1 MEYKNKTEVT
11 EFFLRGFPSLIELQI
26 ILFIFFLLIYVL
38 TISENIIIVTTI
50 KIHPKLQKPMYFF
63 LSNLASLEICYVSV
77 TLPNLLVNVL
87 TEKKTI
93 SFSGCMTQLFFFISL
108 MCTECVLL
116 AVMAFDR
123 YVAVCHPLRYVSIM
137 SHEFCVQ
144 LALSSWVSGFTIT
157 IIKVYFISKLSFC
170 GPNIINHFFCDI
182 SPVLNLACI
191 DMSLAELVDF
201 ILALVILLIPLLV
214 TVISYMCIIY
224 TVLKISSTNG
234 RQKAFST
241 CASHLT
247 VVTIF
252 FSTTLFI
259 YARPKKAK
267 SVDAN
272 KLISL
277 FYAVFTP
284 LINPFIY
291 CLRNKEIWDTLTK
304 YLCYKTSFPDI
315 FSVCNKK

>member
-1 MEYKNKTEVT
+1 MEYINKTEIT
-11 EFFLRGFPSLIELQI
+11 EFLLLGFPSLLEQQI
-26 ILFIFFLLIYVL
+26 ILFAFFLLVYVL
-38 TISENIIIVTTI
+38 TISENMIIIITI
-50 KIHPKLQKPMYFF
+50 QLHPKLQKPMYFF
-63 LSNLASLEICYVSV
+63 LSNLSFLEICYVSV
-77 TLPNLLVNVL
+77 TVPNLLANAL
-87 TEKKTI
+87 TESKTI
-93 SFSGCMTQLFFFISL
+93 SFFGCMTQLFFFISL

-123 YVAVCHPLRYVSIM
+123 YIAVCHPLHYTRIM
-137 SHEFCVQ
+137 NHDFCIK
-144 LALSSWVSGFTIT
+144 LALISWISGFTIT
-157 IIKVYFISKLSFC
+157 VIKIYFISKLSFC
-170 GPNIINHFFCDI
+170 GPNVINHFFCDI

-201 ILALVILLIPLLV
+201 ILALVILLIPLIL
-214 TVISYMCIIY
+214 TTISYICIIY
-224 TVLKISSTNG
+224 AILKISTADG

-252 FSTTLFI
+252 FSTTLFM

-267 SVDAN
+267 SLDKN

-277 FYAVFTP
+277 LYAVFTP
-284 LINPFIY
+284 MINPFIY

-304 YLCYKTSFPDI
+304 YFCHKTNFPN
-315 FSVCNKK
+315 FSPCM

>member
-11 EFFLRGFPSLIELQI
+11 EFLLCGFPSLLELQI

-38 TISENIIIVTTI
+38 TVSENIIIVATVQL
-50 KIHPKLQKPMYFF
+50 HPKLQKPMYFF
-63 LSNLASLEICYVSV
+63 LSNLAFLEICYVSV
-77 TLPNLLVNVL
+77 TIPNLLVIVL
-87 TEKKTI
+87 AERKTI

-108 MCTECVLL
+108 MCSECVLL

-123 YVAVCHPLRYVSIM
+123 YVAVCLPLHYVKIM
-137 SHEFCVQ
+137 RHELCIQ
-144 LALSSWVSGFTIT
+144 LAVSSWVSGFAIT
-157 IIKVYFISKLSFC
+157 IIKMYFISKLSFC

-214 TVISYMCIIY
+214 TTISYICIIY
-224 TVLKISSTNG
+224 TILKISSTDG

-247 VVTIF
+247 VVTMF
-252 FSTTLFI
+252 FSTTLFM

-277 FYAVFTP
+277 LYAVFTP
-284 LINPFIY
+284 MINPFIY
-291 CLRNKEIWDTLTK
+291 CLRNKEIWDILIK
-304 YLCYKTSFPDI
+304 YLCHKKKFPDL
-315 FSVCNKK
+315 FSVYNNT

>member
-1 MEYKNKTEVT
+1 MEDNNKTEIT
-11 EFFLRGFPSLIELQI
+11 EFFLLGFPSLLEQQI
-26 ILFIFFLLIYVL
+26 ILFVFFFLVYIL
-38 TISENIIIVTTI
+38 TISENIMIIMTI
-50 KIHPKLQKPMYFF
+50 KLHPKLQKPMYFF
-63 LSNLASLEICYVSV
+63 LSNLSFLEICYVSV
-77 TLPNLLVNVL
+77 TVPNLLVNAL
-87 TEKKTI
+87 TERKTI
-93 SFSGCMTQLFFFISL
+93 SFFGCMTQLFFFISL

-123 YVAVCHPLRYVSIM
+123 YIAVCHPLHYVRIM
-137 SHEFCVQ
+137 NQDLCIQ
-144 LALSSWVSGFTIT
+144 LALVSWISGFTIT
-157 IIKVYFISKLSFC
+157 VIKTYFISKLKFC

-201 ILALVILLIPLLV
+201 ILALVILLIPLIL
-214 TVISYMCIIY
+214 TTISYICIIY
-224 TVLKISSTNG
+224 TILKISSTDG

-267 SVDAN
+267 SVDIN

-277 FYAVFTP
+277 LYAVITP
-284 LINPFIY
+284 MINPFIY
-291 CLRNKEIWDTLTK
+291 CLRNKEIWDTLAK
-304 YLCYKTSFPDI
+304 YFNCKTNFPNI
-315 FSVCNKK
+315 IPCMKF

>member
-1 MEYKNKTEVT
+1 MENKTEIT
-11 EFFLRGFPSLIELQI
+11 EFFLRGFPSVVELQI
-26 ILFIFFLLIYVL
+26 ILFIFFLLIYAL
-38 TISENIIIVTTI
+38 TISENIIIITI
-50 KIHPKLQKPMYFF
+50 IQLHTKLQKPMYFF
-63 LSNLASLEICYVSV
+63 LSNLAFLEICYVSV
-77 TLPNLLVNVL
+77 TIPNLLVNVL
-87 TEKKTI
+87 TDRKTI
-93 SFSGCMTQLFFFISL
+93 SFIGCMTQLFFFISL

-123 YVAVCHPLRYVSIM
+123 YVAVCHPLHYVTIM
-137 SHEFCVQ
+137 SHELCVQ
-144 LALSSWVSGFTIT
+144 LAFSSWMSGFTVT

-170 GPNIINHFFCDI
+170 GPNDINHFFCDI

-214 TVISYMCIIY
+214 TVVSYIFIIY
-224 TVLKISSTNG
+224 TILNISSIDG
-234 RQKAFST
+234 RKKAFST
-241 CASHLT
+241 CASHLI

-284 LINPFIY
+284 MINPFIY
-291 CLRNKEIWDTLTK
+291 CLRNKEIWDLK
-304 YLCYKTSFPDI
+304 HEWMMVKPK
-315 FSVCNKK
+315 SVTISHLDL